1 MSFFGEL
8 RRRNV
13 FRVGIAY
20 LAAVWVLIQVADV
33 VLPNVGAPEWIIQAL
48 IFSSA
53 LGFPLALLLAWFYEW
68 TPEGIKAASEHEVTA
83 LFSDFSRIVGGC
95 RDENSPLA

>member
-20 LAAVWVLIQVADV
+20 LAAVWVLIEV
-33 VLPNVGAPEWIIQAL
+33 VDTIVSIINAR
-48 IFSSA
+48 SS
-53 LGFPLALLLAWFYEW
+53 
-68 TPEGIKAASEHEVTA
+68 
-83 LFSDFSRIVGGC
+83 SR
-95 RDENSPLA
+95 RSKYNSP

>member
-53 LGFPLALLLAWFYEW
+53 LGFPLALLLPWFYEW

-83 LFSDFSRIVGGC
+83 LFPDFSRIVGGC